1 MPLTFGYQSCLCL
14 CWFFRVM
21 VLPVYSRLIVHPWF
35 QHTSTFILHQG
46 TTWVVH
52 CFSLCW
58 IGVCFCSVIL
68 LLQFGLSYL
77 VFLWFH
83 FAFWSCLALLL
94 VFLCALRSAANI
106 ALLVPVLVVCAIV
119 GFGGGICIT
128 AWSNAATVV
137 FLFGRSLV
145 PVFDNIGVG
154 GGDEIIRDRSTGS
167 NAVSFE

>member
-1 MPLTFGYQSCLCL
+1 M
-14 CWFFRVM
+14 
-21 VLPVYSRLIVHPWF
+21 
-35 QHTSTFILHQG
+35 
-46 TTWVVH
+46 
-52 CFSLCW
+52 
-58 IGVCFCSVIL
+58 
-68 LLQFGLSYL
+68 
-77 VFLWFH
+77 
-83 FAFWSCLALLL
+83 LL

-106 ALLVPVLVVCAIV
+106 ALLVPVLAVCAII